1 MKKSLI
7 LISLLMISG
16 GSAVTGWAQNMTLD
30 YIAHYRCQSGE
41 PDHLLEVISAGDSR
55 AVVAGNMGIALID
68 LDSLPPQG
76 SQAYIDR
83 LSGPNTRNLYL
94 KDDNYIFANLNRTD
108 NTSYGFQ
115 VVGLSSNSLRDIT
128 TIVESGVFYEKMCI
142 DGDYLF
148 IAAHN
153 DGIRIF
159 DISDPENPAPVGRI
173 DDGFVD
179 AWAICTVGDTAC
191 VADGGG
197 GLKIIDVT
205 DKNNPY
211 IITGETLET
220 AVGTAEDVVYR
231 DGIVY
236 MAIGK
241 NGLAVYPSGNLQN
254 RIIYELGMLVKDLC
268 WADEYLVAA
277 DVGGFSVLDV
287 GDPYNIQIVASEKS
301 ARRGEDAALRLC
313 MAVAYAG
320 NNRILAADWHYM
332 DVYELKAPG
341 SGTQPDINITN
352 QRIRFSPGGGTET
365 VSLYNAGQTDLEINS
380 VQSTNPAFSANY
392 SGGTIAP
399 GDTVSFDISYN
410 GSQNGTGLIRI
421 YSDDPDENPLAIQV
435 FGNTDYLDP
444 GEPAVDFTMPCLR
457 KDPQTGNYIE
467 ESFTLSEHFGKPIWF
482 RVYTSW

>member
-16 GSAVTGWAQNMTLD
+16 GSAVIGWSQNMTLD

-41 PDHLLEVISAGDSR
+41 PDHLLEVISAGDNR
-55 AVVAGNMGIALID
+55 AVVAGNMGIALIG

-94 KDDNYIFANLNRTD
+94 KGGNYIFANLNRND
-108 NTSYGFQ
+108 NISYGFQ
-115 VVGLSSNSLRDIT
+115 VIGLSSNSLRDIT
-128 TIVESGVFYEKMCI
+128 TITEGGVFYEKMCI
-142 DGDYLF
+142 YGDYLF
-148 IAAHN
+148 IAAHSK
-153 DGIRIF
+153 GIRIF
-159 DISDPENPAPVGRI
+159 DISDPENPAPAGRI

-179 AWAICTVGDTAC
+179 AWAICT
-191 VADGGG
+191 
-197 GLKIIDVT
+197 
-205 DKNNPY
+205 
-211 IITGETLET
+211 
-220 AVGTAEDVVYR
+220 
-231 DGIVY
+231 
-236 MAIGK
+236 
-241 NGLAVYPSGNLQN
+241 
-254 RIIYELGMLVKDLC
+254 
-268 WADEYLVAA
+268 
-277 DVGGFSVLDV
+277 V

-301 ARRGEDAALRLC
+301 ARRGEDATLRLC
-313 MAVAYAG
+313 MAVAYAA

-341 SGTQPDINITN
+341 SGTQPDINITS

-399 GDTVSFDISYN
+399 GDSVSFDISYN

-421 YSDDPDENPLAIQV
+421 YNDDPDENPLAIQV